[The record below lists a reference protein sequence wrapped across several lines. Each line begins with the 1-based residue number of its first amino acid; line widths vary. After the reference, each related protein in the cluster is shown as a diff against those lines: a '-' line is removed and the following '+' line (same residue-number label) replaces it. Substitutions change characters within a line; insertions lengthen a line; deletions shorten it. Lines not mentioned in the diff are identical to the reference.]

1 MLKVIGQYFHI
12 MKASTYDVKNCYARI
27 SQFLQTKLVKID
39 RQDRWE
45 YLSMLNEIIGEGFN
59 F

>member
-1 MLKVIGQYFHI
+1 MLKVIGQYFHR

-27 SQFLQTKLVKID
+27 RQFLQTELVGTD
-39 RQDRWE
+39 RQDRQE
-45 YLSMLNEIIGEGFN
+45 YISILIEIIGEVFD